1 MSRPAPVIIPNS
13 IADKLNW
20 EIDWDTP
27 SGYTSTN
34 EYVRPWDREGW
45 GANDV
50 VITPPR
56 NPGGYVPPS
65 RPGIQEGQRDYV
77 FMPTEKEQWRIGDE
91 NKRRQAVAVGK
102 DWRESRLPRKEK
114 EVTIQPVYGDW
125 REAEIPER
133 RGEPYQDDSMWKK
146 YPRREKPERTPGY
159 GGRIGAPPG
168 SVFTMDH
175 IDSDGDG
182 IDDRHQSGPGMPNP
196 DRPSRDRKP
205 ISGRRGE
212 PYQDDSMWKKYPRR
226 ETRRPSLRDTLMR
239 DMGRR
244 YR

>member
-1 MSRPAPVIIPNS
+1 MNALKTGLEAQNQPSTNNLTRVPPEQAPVVTPKPKSN
-13 IADKLNW
+13 NW
-20 EIDWDTP
+20 ATDDYSNMDWGINWDTP
-27 SGYTSTN
+27 SGYTPTN

-146 YPRREKPERTPGY
+146 YPRRDIKG
-159 GGRIGAPPG
+159 GGR
-168 SVFTMDH
+168 
-175 IDSDGDG
+175 
-182 IDDRHQSGPGMPNP
+182 GPSHK
-196 DRPSRDRKP
+196 DFDQ
-205 ISGRRGE
+205 RGGFNTQALV
-212 PYQDDSMWKKYPRR
+212 PWINR
-226 ETRRPSLRDTLMR
+226 ETGEKWTAPDGGYSP
-239 DMGRR
+239 
-244 YR
+244 